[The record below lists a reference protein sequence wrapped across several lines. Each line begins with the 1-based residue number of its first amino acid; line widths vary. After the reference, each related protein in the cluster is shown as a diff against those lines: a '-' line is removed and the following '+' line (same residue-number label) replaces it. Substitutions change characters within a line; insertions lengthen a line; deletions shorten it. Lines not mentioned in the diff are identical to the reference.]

1 MKCFQNDF
9 REINLKSNT
18 GSDLISR
25 RFQVNDFKGISGKS
39 FSNQL
44 FDLKL
49 ISKFDFNLISTKSIL
64 KLIIII
70 LKSICFVREC
80 PDIFKI
86 LHFQDRYIPELTKN
100 DKKSIWP
107 KMDLRLF
114 KYWIQ
119 RTYDSLDFRSDGL
132 TILLF

>member
-1 MKCFQNDF
+1 MITMKCFQNDF

-70 LKSICFVREC
+70 LKSICFVPLQSR
-80 PDIFKI
+80 
-86 LHFQDRYIPELTKN
+86 IPAQFFTRAGGRGEEFISVLTKIGTKRRN
-100 DKKSIWP
+100 FGFYLPKSY
-107 KMDLRLF
+107 KM
-114 KYWIQ
+114 
-119 RTYDSLDFRSDGL
+119 T
-132 TILLF
+132 